1 MGIFIYWK
9 NFRILKYMYP
19 NIFYANLQ
27 AAFAH
32 SIYMNDPKNMGC
44 YDILDMSCPKAEV
57 MLTLFN

>member
-1 MGIFIYWK
+1 
-9 NFRILKYMYP
+9 MYP